1 MSQAIYTP
9 TISNIEEHEPDKKA
23 TFVIEP
29 LLSGYGMTLGNS
41 LRRVL
46 LSSISGAAI
55 VAFKAEGATHEFTT
69 VPGVKEDL
77 VQIMLNLKGVRLKIL
92 TNESNE
98 NENENEE
105 EAEAEAEAEEEESE
119 GNPDP
124 QAPIR
129 LELNKKGAGPVLAKD
144 IKPHPDLEIA
154 NPEHLIATLDSAS
167 DKIDLELV
175 VSFGLGYLPIEDS
188 EVTYAQ
194 NDFISMDALF
204 SPVLRVRYKLENT
217 RVGRM
222 TNLDKLN
229 LTIETDGTIT
239 PKAAFEEAA
248 AILKEHYTILSGA
261 TTIEAQSF
269 QKINEE
275 DLVEQ
280 NALEIDNRLALNL
293 EDLHMSARTTNA
305 LVNNAL
311 YSVQDVINLS
321 DAELRELKGF
331 GTIALKELKEKLK
344 ELGF

>member
-1 MSQAIYTP
+1 M
-9 TISNIEEHEPDKKA
+9 
-23 TFVIEP
+23 IEP
-29 LLSGYGMTLGNS
+29 LLPGYGMTLGNS

-69 VPGVKEDL
+69 VPGIKEDL
-77 VQIMLNLKGVRLKIL
+77 VQVMLNLKGIRFKIL
-92 TNESNE
+92 SPEKE
-98 NENENEE
+98 DGEDDLEMEI
-105 EAEAEAEAEEEESE
+105 
-119 GNPDP
+119 DP
-124 QAPIR
+124 QAPVR
-129 LELNKKGAGPVLAKD
+129 LELNKKGSGPVLAKD
-144 IKPHPDLEIA
+144 IRLHPDLEVV

-167 DKIDLELV
+167 DKLDLEIV
-175 VSFGLGYLPIEDS
+175 VGFGLGYLPVEDS
-188 EVTYAQ
+188 EVAYAQ

-229 LTIETDGTIT
+229 LTIETDGTIS
-239 PKAAFEEAA
+239 PKDAFEEAA
-248 AILKEHYTILSGA
+248 AILKEHYTTLSGA

-280 NALEIDNRLALNL
+280 NALEIDNRLGLNL

-305 LVNNAL
+305 LVNNGL
-311 YSVQDVINLS
+311 YTVQEIINFS
-321 DAELRELKGF
+321 DAELKELKGF
-331 GTIALKELKEKLK
+331 GAIALKELKEKLK

>member
-9 TISNIEEHEPDKKA
+9 TISKIEEHEPDKRT

-98 NENENEE
+98 ESNENEE
-105 EAEAEAEAEEEESE
+105 EVVEE
-119 GNPDP
+119 GNEGNFNP

-154 NPEHLIATLDSAS
+154 NPEHLIATLDSAA

-188 EVTYAQ
+188 EATYAQ

-248 AILKEHYTILSGA
+248 AILKEHYTTLSGA
-261 TTIEAQSF
+261 TTVEAQSF

>member
-9 TISNIEEHEPDKKA
+9 SISNIEEHEPDKKA
-23 TFVIEP
+23 TFMIEP
-29 LLSGYGMTLGNS
+29 LLPGYGMTLGNS

-69 VPGVKEDL
+69 VPGIKEDL
-77 VQIMLNLKGVRLKIL
+77 VQVMLNLKGIRFKIL
-92 TNESNE
+92 SPEKE
-98 NENENEE
+98 DGEDDLEI
-105 EAEAEAEAEEEESE
+105 
-119 GNPDP
+119 DP
-124 QAPIR
+124 QAPVR
-129 LELNKKGAGPVLAKD
+129 LELNKKGSGPVLAKD
-144 IKPHPDLEIA
+144 IKLHPDLEIV

-167 DKIDLELV
+167 DKLDLEIV
-175 VSFGLGYLPIEDS
+175 VGFGLGYLPVEDS
-188 EVTYAQ
+188 EVAYAQ

-229 LTIETDGTIT
+229 LTIETDGTIS
-239 PKAAFEEAA
+239 PKDAFEEAA
-248 AILKEHYTILSGA
+248 AILKEHYTTLSGA

-280 NALEIDNRLALNL
+280 NALEIDNRLGLNL

-305 LVNNAL
+305 LVNNGL
-311 YSVQDVINLS
+311 YIVQEIINFS
-321 DAELRELKGF
+321 DAELKELKGF
-331 GTIALKELKEKLK
+331 GAIALKELKEKLK